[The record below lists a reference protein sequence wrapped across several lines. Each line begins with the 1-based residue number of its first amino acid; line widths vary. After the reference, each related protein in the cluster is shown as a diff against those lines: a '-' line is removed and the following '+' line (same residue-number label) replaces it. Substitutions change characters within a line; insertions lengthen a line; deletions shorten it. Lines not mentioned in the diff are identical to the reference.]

1 MENRKQS
8 VQHRKELGISMIW
21 WGWREIANQQQR
33 AGLESIKSTHPGGI
47 TQMHFNELKILF
59 WYVWLLQEK
68 ISNSGKKFAIELSG
82 AELVSN
88 DRYSEN

>member
-1 MENRKQS
+1 
-8 VQHRKELGISMIW
+8 
-21 WGWREIANQQQR
+21 
-33 AGLESIKSTHPGGI
+33 
-47 TQMHFNELKILF
+47 MHLNEFKILL

-68 ISNSGKKFAIELSG
+68 IYNSGKKFAMELSG